1 MPYFRN
7 PATVKRNSAAPRS
20 PVHVLVYWGPVAA
33 YAAAIFFQSGHPGP
47 DLPSIPLID
56 KLAHA
61 VIYAVLCI
69 LVFRALR
76 QHRLGRHPVWCAAF
90 SILFT
95 VLYGISDEW
104 HQSMVPE
111 RQAEAYDVLADLI
124 GAAAGAAVSLRIWR
138 ESCDGRPFRRQ

>member
-1 MPYFRN
+1 M
-7 PATVKRNSAAPRS
+7 
-20 PVHVLVYWGPVAA
+20 VYWGPVAV
-33 YAAAIFFQSGHPGP
+33 YAAAIFIQSGNPGP

-61 VIYAVLCI
+61 GIYAVLCL

-76 QHRLGRHPVWCAAF
+76 RHRLGRHPVWCAAF

-104 HQSMVPE
+104 HQTMVPE

-124 GAAAGAAVSLRIWR
+124 GAVAGALVSLRIWP
-138 ESCDGRPFRRQ
+138 ESAVVPPRRSH